1 MLYHR
6 IRTVRGSG
14 CFRHFLSS
22 SLAIAASLAIG
33 VSASADE
40 SLALEFNSQSRSSG
54 GSRISGPWG
63 VVEFEKTVLIPSLR
77 SIKVA
82 DVVPEPARWFFS
94 ERDRK
99 TAAAFLES
107 SGLNATQLKMVQ
119 RADRWESGLDELTF
133 LPDREFLLGLT
144 PEARRKIYGRLAL
157 DERNPAQ
164 RFPYT
169 FAADRV
175 EPLLRDSGLS
185 KSTTEVIRKLLYAKG
200 RSSCLA
206 DVHEVFGMCADDSE
220 KQRFIRLLSRHLSV
234 QLRVRLESGSDL
246 ESAVAYWGKGAPEST
261 TVRSLLESLWEADGR
276 ASIDVVY
283 FLPPLARN
291 LLLTYPGGD
300 SLMQPNASDWNFSW
314 TALNFS
320 AQRPDPRYVD
330 LTLAEEALKRDCRLM
345 KADRAFGDVL
355 VWRDELG
362 KPLHMAV
369 YIAGDVFFTKNG
381 FDAQHPWT
389 LMSLEQMGIRF
400 PSDGAPKITVYRK
413 QSS

>member
-82 DVVPEPARWFFS
+82 DVVPERARWFFS

-144 PEARRKIYGRLAL
+144 PEARRKICGRLAL

-169 FAADRV
+169 FGADRV

-234 QLRVRLESGSDL
+234 QLGVRLESGSDL

-300 SLMQPNASDWNFSW
+300 SLMQPNASDWNF
-314 TALNFS
+314 A
-320 AQRPDPRYVD
+320 
-330 LTLAEEALKRDCRLM
+330 
-345 KADRAFGDVL
+345 
-355 VWRDELG
+355 
-362 KPLHMAV
+362 
-369 YIAGDVFFTKNG
+369 
-381 FDAQHPWT
+381 
-389 LMSLEQMGIRF
+389 
-400 PSDGAPKITVYRK
+400 
-413 QSS
+413 